1 MKFKVLIAAIIFA
14 LSLPVAAE
22 WERPQQSHE
31 ARLSELRLPQNEAGT
46 VGFKPCEDCAYVVK
60 RVDANT
66 EWVLDGQKLWITNG
80 NEAGMF
86 IVFATVDPEAGY
98 KGITAFVVERGQAG
112 FSIGKKEDKLGIRA
126 SSTTE
131 LLLDGCR
138 IPTENVLGEVGKGY
152 KIAIETLNEG
162 GGREV
167 PLFPRLDS
175 QRKISQITTMKA
187 ISAGRSPAPQ

>member
-66 EWVLDGQKLWITNG
+66 EWVLDGQAMSLSKFKRNLRRITDR
-80 NEAGMF
+80 EATP
-86 IVFATVDPEAGY
+86 VT
-98 KGITAFVVERGQAG
+98 VVEN
-112 FSIGKKEDKLGIRA
+112 F
-126 SSTTE
+126 
-131 LLLDGCR
+131 
-138 IPTENVLGEVGKGY
+138 EVNRV
-152 KIAIETLNEG
+152 T
-162 GGREV
+162 RV
-167 PLFPRLDS
+167 SVHPLKTAD
-175 QRKISQITTMKA
+175 
-187 ISAGRSPAPQ
+187 